1 MTRPVAPFDT
11 RRDLVALLPRLRR
24 FALTLAGSVEEA
36 DELVRTACSMTTG
49 KDWAKDRHSRPEAW
63 LFQLV
68 SSLSARRKTHSDK
81 EGLAVGNPLIT
92 RGGLML
98 DISRDEATAFLLVEV
113 EGFSYA
119 EAAEI
124 LAASTDSIAARLCDA
139 RLCFADLRRDPS
151 ERRA

>member
-24 FALTLAGSVEEA
+24 LALTLAGRVEEA
-36 DELVRTACSMTTG
+36 DELVRTACSMAIG

-68 SSLSARRKTHSDK
+68 SSLSAGRTAHSGTEDR
-81 EGLAVGNPLIT
+81 AVGNPLVIRRGMVLGIT
-92 RGGLML
+92 R
-98 DISRDEATAFLLVEV
+98 DQAAAFLLVEV

-119 EAAEI
+119 EAADI
-124 LAASTDSIAARLCDA
+124 LATSTDSIATDLCDA
-139 RLCFADLRRDPS
+139 RLCFADLRPAPS